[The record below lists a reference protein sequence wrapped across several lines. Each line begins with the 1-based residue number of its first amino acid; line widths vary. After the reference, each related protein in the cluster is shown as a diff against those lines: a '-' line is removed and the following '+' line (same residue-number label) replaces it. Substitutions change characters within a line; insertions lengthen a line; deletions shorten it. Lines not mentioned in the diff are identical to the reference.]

1 MSPPRNDIV
10 GGLFVRRMSEDPGW
24 IEPVVVVE
32 PVVNLEKLYALL
44 AEQCESESLDYKD
57 LADLGDT
64 ATRVEIAKDA
74 AAMQARGGYL
84 VIGVDNSGRPT
95 GSMTAAL
102 ARQFDEARLRPA
114 LAQYLAEP
122 ITVLSAQHEIKCEN
136 ESTSMTV
143 VVVYVAPHPDGFAVI
158 ERLGQYQQTGKNRQ
172 VTVFRPGD
180 VFVRHGTSSERWK
193 QSDLP
198 ALFARRDH
206 RIREE
211 IRTEFAGTLAVVRR
225 GAEAQQ
231 VAEGPVA
238 AFTWQLD
245 EATFDATAIELIR
258 REDRAPLH
266 LLLLRVIGD
275 ADTAANAEDLDGLNT
290 ILDRL
295 TSLTAI
301 ALTLADS
308 SVRDDAVRALLDVYR
323 LGFTGSGS
331 QREDLAI
338 RPAVLWAEVVS
349 RVEALGALAVRLA
362 DWSTVRLLTLQRPDA
377 QGIENYASW
386 LRHGL
391 TTASRENAFPRGAD
405 GQSRG
410 ALVALA
416 RNHVHR
422 LPALRPDRLDD
433 SRHDLDLSA
442 PPSDRDPLLDSIC
455 QFDLLWGLI
464 AMTASGD
471 PDMRQFYPSYA
482 IYYAARIAPVIL
494 RLIDDSQMRQ
504 QLFPGEEQ
512 AGMHPALAES
522 LRLARTQSWTWHLDN
537 PRIEDFLHE

>member
-1 MSPPRNDIV
+1 
-10 GGLFVRRMSEDPGW
+10 MSEGPGW
-24 IEPVVVVE
+24 IGVVVVVE
-32 PVVNLEKLYALL
+32 PVVNREKLYALL

-64 ATRVEIAKDA
+64 ATRVEIAKDV

-84 VIGVDNSGRPT
+84 VIGVDNNGRPT

-102 ARQFDEARLRPA
+102 ARQFDEARLRPV

-122 ITVLSAQHEIKCEN
+122 ITVLSAQHEIQGED
-136 ESTSMTV
+136 ESTSKTV
-143 VVVYVAPHPDGFAVI
+143 VAVYIAPHPDGFVVI
-158 ERLGQYQQTGKNRQ
+158 EKQGQYTPTGGDPRP

-180 VFVRHGTSSERWK
+180 VFVRHGTSSERWQ

-206 RIREE
+206 RVREE
-211 IRTEFAGTLAVVRR
+211 IRAEFARTLAAVRQ
-225 GAEAQQ
+225 GADAQQ
-231 VAEGPVA
+231 VAEGPAA

-245 EATFDATAIELIR
+245 EATFDATATELIR
-258 REDRAPLH
+258 RQDLAPLR
-266 LLLLRVIGD
+266 LVLLRVVGD
-275 ADTAANAEDLDGLNT
+275 ADTAATAGDLDGLT
-290 ILDRL
+290 VILDRL

-301 ALTLADS
+301 AMTLADRT
-308 SVRDDAVRALLDVYR
+308 VRDDTVRALLDVYR
-323 LGFTGSGS
+323 LGFTSAGL

-349 RVEALGALAVRLA
+349 RVEALGALAVRLT
-362 DWSTVRLLTLQRPDA
+362 DWTTVRLLTLQRPDA

-391 TTASRENAFPRGAD
+391 TTASRENVFPRRGD
-405 GQSRG
+405 GESRG

-416 RNHVHR
+416 RNQVHR
-422 LPALRPDRLDD
+422 LPALRPDRVDD
-433 SRHDLDLSA
+433 SRHDPDPSA

-455 QFDLLWGLI
+455 QFDLLWGLV
-464 AMTASGD
+464 AMATSGEA
-471 PDMRQFYPSYA
+471 DMRQFYTSYA
-482 IYYAARIAPVIL
+482 MYYAARIAPVIL

-504 QLFPGEEQ
+504 QLFPGEEEIRLR
-512 AGMHPALAES
+512 PALAES
-522 LRLARTQSWTWHLDN
+522 LRLAGTQSWTWHLDN
-537 PRIEDFLHE
+537 PRIEEFLRG